1 MKCQNRHLLVLG
13 AGVSGCAAA
22 RLARAQGAACTILD
36 QNDSPQLQKTRA
48 ELTAEGIDCHFGW
61 TGEKPAPTADTIIIS
76 PGIRPDSALGFLARQ
91 SRLPVRSELAF
102 AASHCP
108 WPILAITG
116 TNGKT
121 TSVELLT
128 HCLKLNGMAAV
139 AAGNIGLPLAE
150 LVRKPGNWDYVV
162 LEVSSFQLEAAE
174 GLQPMAAAL
183 LNISPD
189 HLERHSQ
196 MDTYLNLK
204 LQLLRQLP
212 PAAIAVINARLV
224 DIPEVKNALGNKKI
238 LTFSAQP
245 EAEADFKLQNG
256 VLCRRHRGEIESLFP
271 IAEMRLSG
279 RHNCENALA
288 VMAMLTAAGFEP
300 AQAAAGLRSF
310 NSGPH
315 RLELV
320 GTWNE
325 VTYIN
330 DSKATNVDALC
341 QALETCA
348 SRLGKRNIVL
358 LAGGVD
364 KGCSLLEARP
374 FLAKYAREAVLFGQ
388 SRQRLAESWQGVLPL
403 SLCDDLESAVAR
415 AAAAAQ
421 AGDTVLFAPGCASF
435 DMFSDYV
442 QRGQTFIRI
451 VKRRQRE

>member
-1 MKCQNRHLLVLG
+1 
-13 AGVSGCAAA
+13 
-22 RLARAQGAACTILD
+22 
-36 QNDSPQLQKTRA
+36 
-48 ELTAEGIDCHFGW
+48 
-61 TGEKPAPTADTIIIS
+61 
-76 PGIRPDSALGFLARQ
+76 
-91 SRLPVRSELAF
+91 
-102 AASHCP
+102 
-108 WPILAITG
+108 
-116 TNGKT
+116 
-121 TSVELLT
+121 
-128 HCLKLNGMAAV
+128 
-139 AAGNIGLPLAE
+139 
-150 LVRKPGNWDYVV
+150 
-162 LEVSSFQLEAAE
+162 
-174 GLQPMAAAL
+174 
-183 LNISPD
+183 
-189 HLERHSQ
+189 
-196 MDTYLNLK
+196 
-204 LQLLRQLP
+204 
-212 PAAIAVINARLV
+212 
-224 DIPEVKNALGNKKI
+224 
-238 LTFSAQP
+238 
-245 EAEADFKLQNG
+245 
-256 VLCRRHRGEIESLFP
+256 
-271 IAEMRLSG
+271 MRLSG

-330 DSKATNVDALC
+330 DSKATNVDPLC